1 MILTKLK
8 EYAEQQMMDK
18 LPPSM
23 YNQRRIAWLISLT
36 ADGRFEGSICWK
48 DNSQKETK
56 KGREIVAPDIGRTVG
71 VKPKLLVDTSEYI
84 LGIGRSATKPDRL
97 TECHEQFKTLI
108 QTCAEVT
115 NELTIVAISKFLNS
129 SLELEKAR
137 EEFSQL
143 LDAKKFDP
151 TENITFRVGG
161 KIPAHADENFLK
173 IQEFWADY
181 TSGGEE
187 SESGK
192 IKSHIMTCLVTGEE
206 KAVEQ
211 RLPFLVKG
219 LFGGQ
224 PSGTALVSANAQAF
238 TSYGLANSLTSPIS
252 REAAEKFTK
261 ALNHLL
267 SGKNTRLSVGNTA
280 YVFWTREPEEMDLL
294 GAIEHP
300 DPQIVKNLLDSASQ
314 GQEVYGTDVN
324 QFYALALS
332 ASVARAVVRDWLET
346 TVPTV
351 KANLKLWF
359 LAHKITDAYGE
370 VGKPLGVYALAA
382 SAYRDATKEMLPK
395 VPTALIRNAL
405 QHLPIP
411 DDLLTRAV
419 QRNRAEG
426 KITYPRAAL
435 IKLALTTKLGTDAMT
450 DMEQLN
456 PQTNL
461 QAQDDRA
468 YHCGRLLAELE
479 GLQKAA
485 LGKVNASLVDRY
497 YSAASTTPATAFP
510 ALMKNSFNHL
520 AKLRKNKV
528 GAYSAIDTRIQEIM
542 LKIAPPSLET
552 HTPTFPKTL
561 KMHQQG
567 LFALGYYHQRA
578 HNRAEATG
586 ARVGGGQAQG
596 TAPTD

>member
-1 MILTKLK
+1 MILTKLQ
-8 EYAEQQMMDK
+8 EYAEQQMEK

-23 YNQRRIAWLISLT
+23 YNKRPVAWLISLT
-36 ADGRFEGSICWK
+36 SDGKFEGSICWK
-48 DNSQKETK
+48 DRSQEETK
-56 KGREIVAPDIGRTVG
+56 KGREFIAPDIGRTNG
-71 VKPKLLVDTSEYI
+71 IEPKLLVDTSEYI
-84 LGIGRSATKPDRL
+84 LGIGRATTKPARL
-97 TECHEQFKTLI
+97 VGCHEQFKILI
-108 QTCAEVT
+108 QACAEAT
-115 NELTIVAISKFLNS
+115 GELTMIAIATFLNS
-129 SLELEKAR
+129 PLELEKAR
-137 EEFSQL
+137 NEFLQL

-161 KIPAHADENFLK
+161 KIPANAAENFLK
-173 IQEFWADY
+173 IQEFWSDY
-181 TSGGEE
+181 TAGDSPM
-187 SESGK
+187 
-192 IKSHIMTCLVTGEE
+192 MTCLVTGEE

-294 GAIEHP
+294 AAIEHP
-300 DPQIVKNLLDSASQ
+300 DPQVVKNLLDSANK

-405 QHLPIP
+405 QQIPIP

-426 KITYPRAAL
+426 KVTYPRAAL

-450 DMEQLN
+450 DMEQMN
-456 PQTNL
+456 SDTKL
-461 QAQDDRA
+461 QEQDDRA

-542 LKIAPPSLET
+542 LKIAPPSLEA
-552 HTPTFPKTL
+552 HTLTFPKTL

-578 HNRAEATG
+578 HNRAEA
-586 ARVGGGQAQG
+586 ARASVGGGQAQG
-596 TAPTD
+596 TAPTN

>member
-8 EYAEQQMMDK
+8 EYAEQQMEN
-18 LPPSM
+18 LPPAM
-23 YNQRRIAWLISLT
+23 YNNRRVAWLISLT
-36 ADGRFEGSICWK
+36 ADGIFEGSICWK

-84 LGIGRSATKPDRL
+84 LGIGRAATKADRL
-97 TECHEQFKTLI
+97 IDCHEQFKTLI
-108 QTCAEVT
+108 QACAEVT
-115 NELTIVAISKFLNS
+115 NERTIIAIAKFLNS
-129 SLELEKAR
+129 PLELEKAKD
-137 EEFSQL
+137 EFLQL

-161 KIPAHADENFLK
+161 EIPANAAENFTS
-173 IQEFWADY
+173 IQEFWANY

-192 IKSHIMTCLVTGEE
+192 IKSHIMTCLVTGEPR
-206 KAVEQ
+206 AVEQ

-280 YVFWTREPEEMDLL
+280 YVFWTREPEEIDLL

-300 DPQIVKNLLDSASQ
+300 DPQVVKNLLDSAAQ

-359 LAHKITDAYGE
+359 LAHKITDTYGK
-370 VGKPLGVYALAA
+370 VGEPLSVYKLAA
-382 SAYRDATKEMLPK
+382 SAYRDASKEMLPT
-395 VPTALIRNAL
+395 VPTALIRTAL
-405 QHLPIP
+405 QNLPIP
-411 DDLLTRAV
+411 DDLLTKAI
-419 QRNRAEG
+419 QRNRADGEV
-426 KITYPRAAL
+426 TYRRAAL

-450 DMEQLN
+450 DMEQMN

-461 QAQDDRA
+461 QEEQNDRA

-528 GAYSAIDTRIQEIM
+528 GAYSAIDIRIQEIM
-542 LKIAPPSLET
+542 LKIAPPNLET

-578 HNRAEATG
+578 HNRAEA
-586 ARVGGGQAQG
+586 AKKSA
-596 TAPTD
+596 

>member
-8 EYAEQQMMDK
+8 EYAEQQME
-18 LPPSM
+18 LPPAM

-36 ADGRFEGSICWK
+36 IDGGFEGSICWK
-48 DNSQKETK
+48 DRSHKETK
-56 KGREIVAPDIGRTVG
+56 KGREIVAPDLGRTVG
-71 VKPKLLVDTSEYI
+71 VKPKLLVDNSEYI
-84 LGIGRSATKPDRL
+84 LGIGTATKPARL
-97 TECHEQFKTLI
+97 IDCHEQFKILI
-108 QTCAEVT
+108 QSCADATKEP
-115 NELTIVAISKFLNS
+115 TIIAIANFLNS
-129 SLELEKAR
+129 PLELEKAKD
-137 EEFSQL
+137 EFLQL

-161 KIPAHADENFLK
+161 KIPANATENFTR
-173 IQEFWADY
+173 IQDFWANY

-187 SESGK
+187 SGK
-192 IKSHIMTCLVTGEE
+192 VKSPIMTCLVTGEE

-280 YVFWTREPEEMDLL
+280 YVFWTREPEEIDLL
-294 GAIEHP
+294 AAIEHP
-300 DPQIVKNLLDSASQ
+300 DPQVVKNLLDSASK

-359 LAHKITDAYGE
+359 LAQKITDAYGG
-370 VGKPLGVYALAA
+370 VGKPLGIYALAA

-419 QRNRAEG
+419 HRNRAEG
-426 KITYPRAAL
+426 KVTYPRAAL

-450 DMEQLN
+450 DMAQMN
-456 PQTNL
+456 PQPNL

-485 LGKVNASLVDRY
+485 IGKVNASLVDRY
-497 YSAASTTPATAFP
+497 YSGASTTPATAFP
-510 ALMKNSFNHL
+510 ALIKSSFNHL

-542 LKIAPPSLET
+542 LKIAPPSLDR
-552 HTPTFPKTL
+552 TPTFPKTL

-578 HNRAEATG
+578 HNRAEAAKKST
-586 ARVGGGQAQG
+586 
-596 TAPTD
+596 